1 MAADTKNINSPAD
14 SALNPEDEGLS
25 SFWRKNVSG
34 LEAVELANILRALR
48 KVAGHMGPNVG
59 RIEYTGMSHGSA
71 ASIIIDPE
79 LVMGEYPAPPHK
91 VDYLT
96 GLVVHEALH
105 KIEWSEKVWKTLAP
119 DFSAMPGLSRIA
131 FQKIIHTGEDVYVD
145 RLADRSILGRY
156 AARTRSRAIEDA
168 KTRLSAEKPTL
179 EHLIHLWWASVWSPQ
194 IFERAEARYLP
205 ALKILQNLTASLE
218 SLPDETTSIIKRCQ
232 GRADL
237 YKTAWENLE
246 AEVQG
251 LFIQDKRLIW
261 LPDSA
266 VSVNRDKEEDFP
278 DPSPRKGLNNALL
291 RDVEANLAQS
301 SADITPI
308 IRSIVGPDN
317 LDVAPISRWD
327 FNMAAHPVIDR
338 KTVGRLKAIFA
349 NYADRKK
356 IMSRGL
362 TGGRVDG
369 RKLYR
374 APINGRCFRQT
385 DSIPSMD
392 WNVTLLLDATGSMRG
407 GKWRMVENTVGAMH
421 KALAGFQNR
430 LGAWAY
436 FEIGGICMMS
446 RLISGRNLLSVPP
459 SGQTASGQAIIA
471 AAYFMPKDKRR
482 KLLVHVTD
490 GQSNFGVDVSCGID
504 YCMQQNINLVT
515 IGCGVRDRA
524 KMEEQYGRTIQFVSH
539 FGQLPMAMEK
549 LLKWSFLYGDGKKL
563 TAEARLRRLFVTD

>member
-1 MAADTKNINSPAD
+1 MIPRRMFVRRRKTKAFPRS
-14 SALNPEDEGLS
+14 GG
-25 SFWRKNVSG
+25 KNASG

-71 ASIIIDPE
+71 ASIIIDPA
-79 LVMGEYPAPPHK
+79 LVMGEYPAPRPHK
-91 VDYLT
+91 MDYLT

-105 KIEWSEKVWKTLAP
+105 KIEWSEKVWKTLSP
-119 DFSAMPGLSRIA
+119 DFAAMPGLSRIA
-131 FQKIIHTGEDVYVD
+131 FQKIVQAGEDIYVD

-156 AARTRSRAIEDA
+156 AARTRSRALEDA
-168 KTRLSAEKPTL
+168 QARLSGENPTL
-179 EHLIHLWWASVWSPQ
+179 ERLIHLWWTSAWSPD
-194 IFERAEARYLP
+194 IAEFADARYLS
-205 ALKILQNLTASLE
+205 ALKNLQDLTASLE
-218 SLPDETTSIIKRCQ
+218 SLPDRTASIVKRCL
-232 GRADL
+232 GRTDL
-237 YKTAWENLE
+237 YKAAWEKLE
-246 AEVQG
+246 EEVTG

-266 VSVNRDKEEDFP
+266 VSINRNEESGAST
-278 DPSPRKGLNNALL
+278 PSSKKGPSQALMH
-291 RDVEANLAQS
+291 DIEANLAQS

-308 IRSIVGPDN
+308 IRSIVGRDN
-317 LDVAPISRWD
+317 PDVAPISRWD

-349 NYADRKK
+349 NYADRQK

-374 APINGRCFRQT
+374 APINGRCFRQV
-385 DSIPSMD
+385 DSVPSMD

-436 FEIGGICMMS
+436 FEMDGVCMMS
-446 RLISGRNLLSVPP
+446 RLISGRGLLSVPP

-471 AAYFMPKDKRR
+471 AAYFMPRDKRR
-482 KLLVHVTD
+482 KLLIHVTD
-490 GQSNFGVDVSCGID
+490 GQSNFGVDVSCGMD

-524 KMEEQYGRTIQFVSH
+524 KMEEQYGKAIQFVSH

-563 TAEARLRRLFVTD
+563 TAEARLRRLFAKE